1 MRTYYRG
8 PDAAVTDELL
18 IWQAGVTRS
27 FVVAELHDLG
37 LVRQQGT
44 RLWHV
49 VAGVLLAAGGG
60 TWIQLGLPARWAV
73 GLAALLVAL
82 AVALWPPRVRGWA
95 LHGRYRGAQSVELYS
110 STDLRVFNQVTRA
123 LRRSIEDSRPGR

>member
-1 MRTYYRG
+1 VRTYYRG

-18 IWQAGVTRS
+18 IWQAGATRS

-49 VAGVLLAAGGG
+49 VAGGLLAAGGG
-60 TWIQLGLPARWAV
+60 VWIQLELPARWPV
-73 GLAALLVAL
+73 GIAALVVAL
-82 AVALWPPRVRGWA
+82 TVALWPPRIRGWT
-95 LHGRYRGAQSVELYS
+95 LHGRYRGAQQVELYS

-123 LRRSIEDSRPGR
+123 LRRSIEDSRPRR

>member
-1 MRTYYRG
+1 VRTYYRG

-18 IWQAGVTRS
+18 IWQAGGTRS

-60 TWIQLGLPARWAV
+60 VWVQLALPARWPV
-73 GLAALLVAL
+73 GITALVLAL
-82 AVALWPPRVRGWA
+82 AVALWPPRVRGWT
-95 LHGRYRGAQSVELYS
+95 LRGRYRGAQGVELYS